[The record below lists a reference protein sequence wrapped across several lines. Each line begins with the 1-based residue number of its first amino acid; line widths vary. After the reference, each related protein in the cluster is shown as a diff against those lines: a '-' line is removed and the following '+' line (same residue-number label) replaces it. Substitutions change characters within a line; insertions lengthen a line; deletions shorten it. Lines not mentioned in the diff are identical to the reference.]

1 LENVLVTGGAGY
13 IGSHTC
19 KALSQAGY
27 QPVVLDNLVYG
38 HDWAVKWG
46 PLEVFDTSD
55 SAAIEAVIE
64 RYKPIAAIH
73 FAAYAYV
80 GESVTN
86 PAKYY
91 RNNVIGTIKLLD
103 ALYAGGVDKLIFS
116 STCATYGI
124 PDGKTISE
132 LQLQRPIN
140 PYGHTKL
147 MVEQILRDYDAAYG
161 LRSIALRYFNAA
173 GADPDCEIGENHN
186 PETHL
191 IPLVLDA
198 AGGKRDNITIFGTD
212 YDTPDGTCVRDYIHV
227 TDLAAAHL
235 LALEMLKNGNK
246 TDAYNVGVG
255 HGWSV
260 REVID
265 AARRLTGKKIEV
277 VEGERRPGDPPFL
290 VAESNRIR
298 DEFGWEPSYSALDSI
313 IETAW
318 SWHQKTFTND

>member
-1 LENVLVTGGAGY
+1 MENVLVTGGAGY

-46 PLEVFDTSD
+46 PLEVCDTTD
-55 SAAIEAVIE
+55 SSAIESVIE

-91 RNNVIGTIKLLD
+91 WNNVIGTLKLLD
-103 ALYAGGVDKLIFS
+103 ALHVKGVDKLIFS

-124 PDGKTISE
+124 PDGRTISE
-132 LQLQRPIN
+132 LQPQRPIN
-140 PYGHTKL
+140 PYGHSKL

-173 GADPDCEIGENHN
+173 GADPDCEIGEDHN

-198 AGGKRDNITIFGTD
+198 AGGRRDNITIFGTD

-255 HGWSV
+255 HGCSV

-265 AARRLTGKKIEV
+265 ATRRLTGQKIVV

-298 DEFGWEPSYSALDSI
+298 NEFGWEPSYSALDSI

-318 SWHQKTFTND
+318 SWHQKHFLND